1 MPLATDLICMDRSM
15 VVLPDMIQMHSTVML
30 QLRSYA
36 LVSFTCS
43 LRAMQIRDLPPSAQ
57 YGLRVAQAVPPLSLS
72 PVSCFLRTS
81 TVEDPLRAQ
90 LSHSTAPVAPLGA
103 ASCTSASNS
112 TSS

>member
-43 LRAMQIRDLPPSAQ
+43 LRAMQIRDLPPTVHNTGYVWHKLCHLS
-57 YGLRVAQAVPPLSLS
+57 RFPL
-72 PVSCFLRTS
+72 
-81 TVEDPLRAQ
+81 
-90 LSHSTAPVAPLGA
+90 
-103 ASCTSASNS
+103 
-112 TSS
+112 